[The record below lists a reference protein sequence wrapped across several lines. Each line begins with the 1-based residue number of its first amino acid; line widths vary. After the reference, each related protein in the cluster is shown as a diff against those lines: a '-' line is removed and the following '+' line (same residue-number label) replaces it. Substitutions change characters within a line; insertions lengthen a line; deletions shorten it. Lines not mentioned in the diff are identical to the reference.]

1 VVEMQRVIS
10 IRLDDKDLEF
20 VKKSAKE
27 RKVEKAKILREVIE
41 KGRLYLAIEQYR
53 QGKISLG
60 KAAEI
65 ANRSIGEFIDL
76 LAELG
81 VKNPMTKQQYLQ
93 GLKNLGKIWK

>member
-1 VVEMQRVIS
+1 MQRVIS

>member
-93 GLKNLGKIWK
+93 GLKNLGKIWE